1 MLRVSSYGSV
11 DRRRSFL
18 EMNFMKSA
26 EAEPAPAHR
35 DRIQAFGAERF
46 FNRELSWLEFNK
58 RVLEESENPRNPL
71 LERVR
76 FLAISGSNLDEFYRV
91 RVAGLHEQAAMNILE
106 ISPDGM
112 TPKQQVQKI
121 NAAVAAISDRQQ
133 ARWTALKNELAA
145 ESIRLLTATEL
156 SDADKDWLKNYFM
169 RRVFSALSAVA
180 VDAAHP
186 FPHIQSQEIALVLE
200 CERQGEGEPRSM
212 FALVV
217 VPNGL
222 DRFIRLPQP
231 AGAAAKSIA
240 RFVTVE
246 TVISLFGEL
255 LLPGF
260 SIRDAGLFRPLRNS
274 EIEFQEKSEDLTK
287 VLRRALVRRQ
297 LGAVIRLEMS
307 ASLPKSARQLI
318 IEGLKIGQEDVVIVD
333 GLFALAD
340 ISQLILAERP
350 DLLYK
355 PFEIRFP
362 ERIAEFGNDCF
373 AAISSKDII
382 VHHPYESFEVVLQY
396 LRQAA
401 SDPDV
406 VAIKWTL
413 YRTSK
418 RSPIVEALREAR
430 EAGKSVTVMIE
441 VTARFDELNNLEWA
455 KQLEEVGV
463 HVVYGLTQLDLKT
476 HAKLGQVVRKE
487 NGELR
492 TYCHIGTGNYHPAT
506 ARIYT
511 DLSYFTADPATGR
524 DVTKIFNY
532 VTTYSRPADLERMY
546 ISPHGIKAR
555 IIEEIHAEMAH
566 AKAGRPAAIWM
577 KLNALV
583 DIDVIDTLYEAS
595 LCGVPI
601 DLIIRGICCLKP
613 GIRGLSDNIRA
624 KSIIGRFL
632 EHSRIYCF
640 GNGHG
645 LPSEE
650 AHVYISSADMMP
662 RNLERRVEAMIP
674 ITNATVHQQV
684 LDQIMIAN
692 LRDNLQSWKIRSDGV
707 SERFKL
713 AKGEESFSAHEYF
726 MTNPSLSGRGGAL
739 KRKFPHR
746 FSAAS
751 APHA

>member
-1 MLRVSSYGSV
+1 
-11 DRRRSFL
+11 
-18 EMNFMKSA
+18 MKIA
-26 EAEPAPAHR
+26 EAEPAPTYR
-35 DRIQAFGAERF
+35 DRIEAFGVERF
-46 FNRELSWLEFNK
+46 FNRELSWLAFNK
-58 RVLEESENPRNPL
+58 RVLEESANTRNPL

-91 RVAGLHEQAAMNILE
+91 RVAGLHEQAATE
-106 ISPDGM
+106 IVEVSPDGL
-112 TPKQQVQKI
+112 TPKQQVDKI
-121 NAAVAAISDRQQ
+121 NESVVPLSAIQQERWNALREDMEQENIQIATAASISD
-133 ARWTALKNELAA
+133 A
-145 ESIRLLTATEL
+145 ER
-156 SDADKDWLKNYFM
+156 DWLEIYFM

-186 FPHIQSQEIALVLE
+186 FPHVQSQELVLVLE
-200 CERQGEGEPRSM
+200 CTRELTLVRDSDFEGEPRLM
-212 FALVV
+212 YALVV
-217 VPNGL
+217 IPNGL
-222 DRFIRLPQP
+222 DRFIRLPQTEGEGGKP
-231 AGAAAKSIA
+231 VIRFIA
-240 RFVTVE
+240 MEVLIALYAHT
-246 TVISLFGEL
+246 

-260 SIRDAGLFRPLRNS
+260 KVRHVGLFRPLRNS
-274 EIEFQEKSEDLTK
+274 EIEFQEKSEDLQK
-287 VLRRALVRRQ
+287 VLRKALVRRQ
-297 LGAVIRLEMS
+297 LGEVIRLEMS
-307 ASLPKSARQLI
+307 ASLPAPARELI
-318 IEGLKIGQEDVVIVD
+318 IAGLKIGRDDVVPVD
-333 GLFALAD
+333 GLFAIAD
-340 ISQLILAERP
+340 VSQLIVNDRP

-362 ERIAEFGNDCF
+362 ERIAEFDNDCF
-373 AAISSKDII
+373 AAISAKDII
-382 VHHPYESFEVVLQY
+382 VHHPYESFDVVLQY

-418 RSPIVEALREAR
+418 RSPIVEALRQAR

-455 KQLEEVGV
+455 KQLEAVGV

-506 ARIYT
+506 AKIYT
-511 DLSYFTADPATGR
+511 DLSYFTADPAVGR
-524 DVTKIFNY
+524 DVSRIFNY
-532 VTTYSRPADLERMY
+532 VTTYSRPNNLERMY

-555 IIEEIHAEMAH
+555 IIEEIHNEIAH

-583 DIDVIDTLYEAS
+583 DPEVIDALYEAS
-595 LCGVPI
+595 LSGVPV
-601 DLIIRGICCLKP
+601 DLVIRGICCLKP
-613 GIRGLSDNIRA
+613 GIRGLSENIRA

-640 GNGHG
+640 GAGHG
-645 LPSEE
+645 LPSED

-662 RNLERRVEAMIP
+662 RNLERRVEAMTA
-674 ITNATVHQQV
+674 ITNSTVHEQV

-692 LRDNLQSWKIRSDGV
+692 LKDNLQSWKIESDG
-707 SERFKL
+707 SSQRFHLKP
-713 AKGEESFSAHEYF
+713 GEEPFSAHEYF

-739 KRKFPHR
+739 KQNFPRR
-746 FSAAS
+746 FAVAS

>member
-1 MLRVSSYGSV
+1 
-11 DRRRSFL
+11 
-18 EMNFMKSA
+18 MKTA
-26 EAEPAPAHR
+26 EAEPAPTYR
-35 DRIQAFGAERF
+35 DRIEAFGVERF
-46 FNRELSWLEFNK
+46 FNRELSWLAFNR
-58 RVLEESENPRNPL
+58 RVLEESANTRNPL

-91 RVAGLHEQAAMNILE
+91 RVAGLHEQAATE
-106 ISPDGM
+106 IVEVSPDGL
-112 TPKQQVQKI
+112 TPRQQVEKI
-121 NAAVAAISDRQQ
+121 NEAVMPLSAIQQ
-133 ARWTALKNELAA
+133 ERWNALREDMAKEQIYMASA
-145 ESIRLLTATEL
+145 KSL
-156 SDADKDWLKNYFM
+156 SDAERDWLEIYFM

-186 FPHIQSQEIALVLE
+186 FPHVQSQELVLVLE
-200 CERQGEGEPRSM
+200 CTRELALVGDSDFEGEPRLM
-212 FALVV
+212 YALVV
-217 VPNGL
+217 IPNGL
-222 DRFIRLPQP
+222 DRFIRLPQTEGKNGKP
-231 AGAAAKSIA
+231 EIRFIA
-240 RFVTVE
+240 MEMLIALHAHT
-246 TVISLFGEL
+246 

-260 SIRDAGLFRPLRNS
+260 KVKHAGLFRPLRNS
-274 EIEFQEKSEDLTK
+274 GIEFQEKSEDLQK
-287 VLRRALVRRQ
+287 VLRKALVRRQ
-297 LGAVIRLEMS
+297 LGEVIRLEMS
-307 ASLPKSARQLI
+307 ESLPVAARELI
-318 IEGLKIGQEDVVIVD
+318 IAGLKIDRADVVPVD
-333 GLFALAD
+333 GLFAIAD
-340 ISQLILAERP
+340 ISQLVVSDRP
-350 DLLYK
+350 DLVYK

-362 ERIAEFGNDCF
+362 ERIAEFENDCF
-373 AAISSKDII
+373 AAISSKDIV
-382 VHHPYESFEVVLQY
+382 VHHPYESFDVVLQY

-418 RSPIVEALREAR
+418 RSPIVEALRQAR

-455 KQLEEVGV
+455 KQLEAVGV

-506 ARIYT
+506 AKIYT
-511 DLSYFTADPATGR
+511 DLSYFTADAAVGR
-524 DVTKIFNY
+524 DVSRIFNY
-532 VTTYSRPADLERMY
+532 VTTYSRPNNLERMY

-555 IIEEIHAEMAH
+555 IIEEIHNEIAH

-583 DIDVIDTLYEAS
+583 DPEVIDALYEAS
-595 LCGVPI
+595 LSGVPV
-601 DLIIRGICCLKP
+601 DLVIRGICCLKP
-613 GIRGLSDNIRA
+613 GIHGLSENIRA

-640 GNGHG
+640 GAGHG
-645 LPSEE
+645 LPSED

-662 RNLERRVEAMIP
+662 RNLERRVEAMTA
-674 ITNATVHQQV
+674 ITNPTVHEQV

-692 LRDNLQSWKIRSDGV
+692 LKDNLQSWKIESDG
-707 SERFKL
+707 SSQRFHLKP
-713 AKGEESFSAHEYF
+713 GEEPFSAHEYF

-739 KRKFPHR
+739 KQNFPRR
-746 FSAAS
+746 FAVAS

>member
-1 MLRVSSYGSV
+1 MTLAKVESV
-11 DRRRSFL
+11 
-18 EMNFMKSA
+18 
-26 EAEPAPAHR
+26 PALR
-35 DRIQAFGAERF
+35 DRIEAFGPERF

-58 RVLEESENPRNPL
+58 RVLEESANERNPL

-106 ISPDGM
+106 VSPDGL
-112 TPKQQVQKI
+112 TPKQQLEQI
-121 NAAVAAISDRQQ
+121 NAEVAAISENQQ
-133 ARWTALKNELAA
+133 SSWAALKAELAK
-145 ESIRLLTATEL
+145 ESITLLTANAL
-156 SDADKDWLKNYFM
+156 SRADNEWLETYFM
-169 RRVFSALSAVA
+169 RRIFSALSAVA

-186 FPHIQSQEIALVLE
+186 FPHIQSQELVLVLE
-200 CERQGEGEPRSM
+200 CERQDEGEPRSM

-222 DRFIRLPQP
+222 DRFIKLPQTGRDSKR
-231 AGAAAKSIA
+231 AGVRFIA
-240 RFVTVE
+240 IE
-246 TVISLFGEL
+246 TVIGLFAER

-260 SIRDAGLFRPLRNS
+260 RVREAGLFRPLRNS
-274 EIEFQEKSEDLTK
+274 EIEFQEKSEDLQK
-287 VLRRALVRRQ
+287 VLRRALVQRQ
-297 LGAVIRLEMS
+297 LGEVIRLEIS
-307 ASLPKSARQLI
+307 ASLPAAARQLI
-318 IEGLKIGQEDVVIVD
+318 MEGLKIGADDVVVAG
-333 GLFALAD
+333 GLFAIAD
-340 ISQLILAERP
+340 ISQLTHAGRP

-362 ERIAEFGNDCF
+362 ERIVEYGNDCL
-373 AAISSKDII
+373 AAISSKDIV
-382 VHHPYESFEVVLQY
+382 VHHPYESFDIVVQY

-401 SDPDV
+401 TDPDV

-413 YRTSK
+413 YRTSQK
-418 RSPIVEALREAR
+418 SPVVEALQLAR
-430 EAGKSVTVMIE
+430 ESGKSVTVMIE
-441 VTARFDELNNLEWA
+441 VTARFDELANLEWA
-455 KQLEEVGV
+455 KQLEECGV

-506 ARIYT
+506 AKVYT
-511 DLSYFTADPATGR
+511 DLSYFTADPAIGR
-524 DVTKIFNY
+524 DVSKIFNY
-532 VTTYSRPADLERMY
+532 VTTYSRPNDLERLY

-555 IIEEIHAEMAH
+555 IIEEIYAEIAH
-566 AKAGRPAAIWM
+566 AKEGRPSAIWM

-583 DIDVIDTLYEAS
+583 DPDVIDALYEAS
-595 LCGVPI
+595 LSGVPV

-613 GIRGLSDNIRA
+613 GIAGLSEHIRA

-640 GNGHG
+640 GGGHG
-645 LPSEE
+645 LPSED

-662 RNLERRVEAMIP
+662 RNLERRVEAMTA
-674 ITNATVHQQV
+674 ITNPTVHEQI

-692 LRDNLQSWKIRSDGV
+692 LKDNLQSWRLKSDG
-707 SERFKL
+707 SWERLHL
-713 AKGEESFSAHEYF
+713 APNEEPFSAHEYF

-739 KRKFPHR
+739 RKNFPRR
-746 FSAAS
+746 FAVIA

>member
-1 MLRVSSYGSV
+1 
-11 DRRRSFL
+11 
-18 EMNFMKSA
+18 MKTA
-26 EAEPAPAHR
+26 EAEPAPTYR
-35 DRIQAFGAERF
+35 DRIEAFGDERF
-46 FNRELSWLEFNK
+46 FNRELSWLAFNR
-58 RVLEESENPRNPL
+58 RVLEESANTRNPL

-91 RVAGLHEQAAMNILE
+91 RVAGLHEQAATE
-106 ISPDGM
+106 IVEVSPDGL
-112 TPKQQVQKI
+112 TPRQQVEKI
-121 NAAVAAISDRQQ
+121 NEAVMPLSAIQQ
-133 ARWTALKNELAA
+133 ERWNALREDMAKEQIYMASA
-145 ESIRLLTATEL
+145 KSL
-156 SDADKDWLKNYFM
+156 SDAERDWLEIYFM

-186 FPHIQSQEIALVLE
+186 FPHVQSQELVLVLE
-200 CERQGEGEPRSM
+200 CTRELALVGDSDFEGEPRLM
-212 FALVV
+212 YALVV
-217 VPNGL
+217 IPNGL
-222 DRFIRLPQP
+222 DRFIRLPQTVGENGKP
-231 AGAAAKSIA
+231 AIRFIA
-240 RFVTVE
+240 MEVLIALHAHT
-246 TVISLFGEL
+246 

-260 SIRDAGLFRPLRNS
+260 KVKHAGLFRPLRNS
-274 EIEFQEKSEDLTK
+274 GIEFQEKSEDLQK
-287 VLRRALVRRQ
+287 VLRKALVRRQ
-297 LGAVIRLEMS
+297 LGEVIRLEMS
-307 ASLPKSARQLI
+307 ESLPVAARELI
-318 IEGLKIGQEDVVIVD
+318 IAGLKIDRADVVPVD
-333 GLFALAD
+333 GLFAIAD
-340 ISQLILAERP
+340 ISQLVVSDRP
-350 DLLYK
+350 DLVYK

-362 ERIAEFGNDCF
+362 ERIAEFENDCF
-373 AAISSKDII
+373 AAISSKDIV
-382 VHHPYESFEVVLQY
+382 VHHPYESFDVVLQY

-418 RSPIVEALREAR
+418 RSPIVEALRQAR

-455 KQLEEVGV
+455 KQLEAVGV

-506 ARIYT
+506 AKIYT
-511 DLSYFTADPATGR
+511 DLSYFTADAAVGR
-524 DVTKIFNY
+524 DVSRIFNY
-532 VTTYSRPADLERMY
+532 VTTYSRPNNLERMY

-555 IIEEIHAEMAH
+555 IIEEIHNEIAH

-583 DIDVIDTLYEAS
+583 DPEVIDALYEAS
-595 LCGVPI
+595 LSGVPV
-601 DLIIRGICCLKP
+601 DLVIRGICCLKP
-613 GIRGLSDNIRA
+613 GIHGLSENIRA

-640 GNGHG
+640 GAGHG
-645 LPSEE
+645 LPSED

-662 RNLERRVEAMIP
+662 RNLERRVEAMTA
-674 ITNATVHQQV
+674 ITNPTVHEQV

-692 LRDNLQSWKIRSDGV
+692 LKDNLQSWKIESDG
-707 SERFKL
+707 SSQRFHLKP
-713 AKGEESFSAHEYF
+713 GEEPFSAHEYF

-739 KRKFPHR
+739 KQNFPRR
-746 FSAAS
+746 FAVAS

>member
-1 MLRVSSYGSV
+1 MSLAKV
-11 DRRRSFL
+11 
-18 EMNFMKSA
+18 
-26 EAEPAPAHR
+26 EPAPDYR
-35 DRIQAFGAERF
+35 DRIEAFGPERF

-58 RVLEESENPRNPL
+58 RVLEEAGNARNPL

-91 RVAGLHEQAAMNILE
+91 RVAGLHEQAAMRILE
-106 ISPDGM
+106 VSPDGM

-121 NAAVAAISDRQQ
+121 NAAVATISQRQQ
-133 ARWTALKNELAA
+133 AQWSALKNQLAK
-145 ESIRLLTATEL
+145 ESITLLLANAL
-156 SDADKDWLKNYFM
+156 SNADKDWLHIYFM
-169 RRVFSALSAVA
+169 RRIFSALIAVA

-186 FPHIQSQEIALVLE
+186 FPHIQSQELVLVLD
-200 CERQGEGEPRSM
+200 CERQDAGEPRSM
-212 FALVV
+212 FAFVAI
-217 VPNGL
+217 PNGL
-222 DRFIRLPQP
+222 DRFIKLPQHGREP
-231 AGAAAKSIA
+231 KKAASRFIA
-240 RFVTVE
+240 IE
-246 TVISLFGEL
+246 TVITLFAGT

-260 SIRDAGLFRPLRNS
+260 KVKDAGLFRPLRNS
-274 EIEFQEKSEDLTK
+274 EIEFQEKSEDLQK
-287 VLRRALVRRQ
+287 VLRKALVRRQ
-297 LGAVIRLEMS
+297 LGEVIRLEIS
-307 ASLPKSARQLI
+307 ASLPESARQLV
-318 IEGLKIGQEDVVIVD
+318 IEGLKIERDGVVVID

-340 ISQLILAERP
+340 ISQLIAGGRP

-362 ERIAEFGNDCF
+362 ERIAEYGNDCF
-373 AAISSKDII
+373 AAISSKDIV
-382 VHHPYESFEVVLQY
+382 VHHPYESFDIVLQY

-413 YRTSK
+413 YRTSLK
-418 RSPIVEALREAR
+418 SPVVEALRAAR

-441 VTARFDELNNLEWA
+441 VMARFDELANLEWA

-476 HAKLGQVVRKE
+476 HAKLGQVVRRG

-511 DLSYFTADPATGR
+511 DLSYFTADPAIGR

-532 VTTYSRPADLERMY
+532 VTTYSRPNDLERTY

-555 IIEEIHAEMAH
+555 ILDEIHAEIEH
-566 AKAGRPAAIWM
+566 RKAGRPAAIWM

-583 DIDVIDTLYEAS
+583 DTDVIDALYEAS
-595 LCGVPI
+595 LSGVAV
-601 DLIIRGICCLKP
+601 DLVIRGICCLKP
-613 GIRGLSDNIRA
+613 GIQGLSENIRA
-624 KSIIGRFL
+624 RSIIGRFL

-640 GNGHG
+640 GAGHG
-645 LPSEE
+645 LPSED

-662 RNLERRVEAMIP
+662 RNLERRVEAMTA
-674 ITNATVHQQV
+674 ITNRTVHEQI

-692 LRDNLQSWKIRSDGV
+692 LKDNLQSWRLLSDGTW
-707 SERFKL
+707 ERIRL
-713 AKGEESFSAHEYF
+713 SSGEEPFSAHEYF

-739 KRKFPHR
+739 KKNFPRR
-746 FSAAS
+746 FAAPS